1 MNFRKKINHTTGSF
15 QMAPLMDIVFLIL
28 IWFSSAS
35 IYAKWE
41 TKITVKVPTSKTGKY
56 SKRLPGEVILN
67 ITESGK
73 TYMNSIQVSDQRLMK
88 LLKELT
94 KVFPHQPV
102 VIRAD
107 KKTPYEY
114 TINILDICK
123 ESGINIISFAT
134 VAQDQSKDG

>member
-1 MNFRKKINHTTGSF
+1 
-15 QMAPLMDIVFLIL
+15 MAPLMDIVFLIL
-28 IWFSSAS
+28 IWFISAS

-41 TKITVKVPTSKTGKY
+41 TKITVKVPTAKTGKY
-56 SKRLPGEVILN
+56 SKRFPGEVILN
-67 ITESGK
+67 ITKDGK
-73 TYMNSIQVSDQRLMK
+73 IYMNSIQVSNQRLMK

-94 KVFPHQPV
+94 KVFPYQPV

-114 TINILDICK
+114 TINVLDICK

-134 VAQDQSKDG
+134 VLQDQNKDG

>member
-1 MNFRKKINHTTGSF
+1 MNFRKKINYTTGSF

-28 IWFSSAS
+28 IWFISAS

-41 TKITVKVPTSKTGKY
+41 TKITVKVPTAKTGEY

-67 ITESGK
+67 ISKDGK
-73 TYMNSIQVSDQRLMK
+73 IFMNSIQVSAQRLMK

-94 KVFPHQPV
+94 KIYPYQPV
-102 VIRAD
+102 IIRAD
-107 KKTPYEY
+107 KETPYEY
-114 TINILDICK
+114 TINVLDTCK

-134 VAQDQSKDG
+134 VPQEQS

>member
-28 IWFSSAS
+28 IWFISAS

-41 TKITVKVPTSKTGKY
+41 TKITVKVPTAKTGQY
-56 SKRLPGEVILN
+56 SKRFPGEVILN
-67 ITESGK
+67 ITENGK
-73 TYMNSIQVSDQRLMK
+73 IFMNSIQVSNKRLMK

-94 KVFPHQPV
+94 KVFPYQPV

-107 KKTPYEY
+107 RKTPYEY
-114 TINILDICK
+114 TINVLDTCK

-134 VAQDQSKDG
+134 VPLDQSKDG